1 MKGSVIDMTNNNPKF
16 GEDLFDLSK
25 IMKQYKDEKSLEKLS
40 SEELNIMIRTT
51 EYGIQ
56 QLLGHKSLFTSSFS
70 TLIALVIVL
79 LTFNNEKILTL
90 LGVAGYGFILSV
102 YYFVSNREINKLNA
116 YLSTL
121 RFVEA
126 NK

>member
-1 MKGSVIDMTNNNPKF
+1 MSNIIQKYNK
-16 GEDLFDLSK
+16 DLFYTSK
-25 IMKQYKDEKSLEKLS
+25 IMKKYKDEKSLEKLS
-40 SEELNIMIRTT
+40 VEELNIMIRTT

-70 TLIALVIVL
+70 TLIALAIVL
-79 LTFNNEKILTL
+79 FTFENERMLTL
-90 LGVAGYGFILSV
+90 LGVAGYVFILSI
-102 YYFVSNREINKLNA
+102 YYFLSNRQINKLDA

-121 RFVEA
+121 RYVEA